1 MDAILEGLNEQQ
13 SKAVIHKTGPLLIVA
28 GAGTGK
34 TTILTRRINFLI
46 SSGAAAPDEILATTF
61 TEKAAAEMED
71 RVLQNMEISVPD
83 LWISTF
89 HSFCERVLRE
99 QGLDIGLATDFKVLD
114 QTQAWLLIRKN
125 FEKFDLKYYK
135 PLGRPTRF
143 IYDLVSHFQKCKDEE
158 IMPEDYM
165 GYADSLRMNMDQAPV
180 GSKAVKSKDKSA
192 LADMQEEAD
201 RIAELAKAYFTY
213 QKILLDNNC
222 LDFGDL
228 IHYCL
233 KLLRERKKIAAEY
246 QNKFKYILVDEFQGT
261 NYAQY
266 ELIKLLA
273 QPRNNLAVAADD
285 DQSIYRFRGASFN
298 NVLSFENDYPQCQII
313 TITKNY
319 RSHQEILDLS
329 YNFIQLNNPN
339 RLEFQLNK
347 NSEILAQSRKKGISI
362 SCFQKIN
369 KRLIAEKGSGAEI
382 NCENAET
389 IEDEALLIGEKIKK
403 IKERDHVQYS
413 DFAILIRANSYA
425 IPYCHEMER
434 QGIPYQFLASKGL
447 YQKPIVMDTVSFLKL
462 LDDYH
467 ENSAMF
473 RVLSSPIFKLDYE
486 TVVKIS
492 NFAKRKS
499 ESIFWVIKNLPLIT
513 GISAENKK
521 IITFITALL
530 DKYGTQAQERQP
542 SEIYIGFLNESGCL
556 DYILEMEKKDPRGA
570 KESFDYL
577 NQFLEKIK
585 KFETNEDAPRLKEF
599 IQQLDY
605 ELEAG
610 EEGTLHYNLEEGGP
624 DTVKIMT
631 IHGAKGLEFKYV
643 FLPGLVDKRFPSI
656 NRRDP
661 IAIPDV
667 LIKEIEPAGEAHL
680 QEERRLFY
688 VAMTRAKFGFYLSWA
703 RDYGMAREKKP
714 SQFLCDIGFAAVPTQ
729 RKPEL
734 TYAGKLK
741 MRPIPKMNASLKH
754 LRPPYLSF
762 SQMRAFDSCPL
773 QYKFAHILK
782 IPQRGRPQLVF
793 GQSIHDAIYEFTK
806 EDFLRR
812 NGGQAGLFGKAHE
825 IDGKI
830 SLKRLLE
837 IYQQKWIDEWY
848 DNKAQ
853 KKQYFES
860 GKEILGNFHRDFY
873 TRESRKIMEI
883 KGRPALELD
892 FNLKIGEEKIYGKID
907 RVDCDENGK
916 IIIIDYKTG
925 EPKEKLALDDKNQ
938 LLIYQ
943 IALQKAYGIIPNILE
958 YYYLTNGSR
967 IEFIGSKQ
975 ELDSIEDKIK
985 NVGKQINDSNFAATP
1000 GHQCRTCDFKDIC
1013 EFREL

>member
-1 MDAILEGLNEQQ
+1 MDEILDGLNEQQ
-13 SKAVIHKTGPLLIVA
+13 KKAVIHKNGPLLIVA

-71 RVLQNMEISVPD
+71 RVLQNMEISTPD

-99 QGLDIGLATDFKVLD
+99 QGLDIGLATNFKILD

-165 GYADSLRMNMDQAPV
+165 RYADSLRMNMDQAPI
-180 GSKAVKSKDKSA
+180 GSKAVKSREKSA

-201 RIAELAKAYFTY
+201 RIAELAKAYFSY

-233 KLLRERKKIAAEY
+233 KLLRERKKIALEY
-246 QNKFKYILVDEFQGT
+246 QNKFKYILVDEFQDT

-298 NVLSFENDYPQCQII
+298 NVLSFENDYPKCQII
-313 TITKNY
+313 AITQNY

-329 YNFIQLNNPN
+329 YDFIQLNNPN

-347 NSEILAQSRKKGISI
+347 DLEILARSRKKGINI
-362 SCFQKIN
+362 SGFQKIN
-369 KRLIAEKGSGAEI
+369 KHLKAEKGNGAEI
-382 NCENAET
+382 NCECVET
-389 IEDEALLIGEKIKK
+389 IEDEAFLIGEKIKK
-403 IKERDHVQYS
+403 IKERDQAQYS
-413 DFAILIRANSYA
+413 DFAVLIRANSYA
-425 IPYCHEMER
+425 TPYCHEMER

-447 YQKPIVMDTVSFLKL
+447 YQKPIVMDGISFLKL

-467 ENSAMF
+467 ENGAMF
-473 RVLSSPIFKLDYE
+473 RVLSSPIFKLDYGDI
-486 TVVKIS
+486 VKIS

-499 ESIFWVIKNLPLIT
+499 ESIFWAIKNLPLIA
-513 GISAENKK
+513 GISVESKK
-521 IITFITALL
+521 NIAHITTLL
-530 DKYGTQAQERQP
+530 DKYGAQAQERQP
-542 SEIYIGFLNESGCL
+542 SEIYIGFLNDSGCL
-556 DYILEMEKKDPRGA
+556 DYILDLEKNDPQGA
-570 KESFDYL
+570 KENFDYL

-585 KFETNEDAPRLKEF
+585 KFETSEDAPRLKEF
-599 IQQLDY
+599 VQQLDY

-610 EEGTLHYNLEEGGP
+610 EEGALRYNLEENGP
-624 DTVKIMT
+624 DSVKIMT

-661 IAIPDV
+661 IPIPDT

-688 VAMTRAKFGFYLSWA
+688 VAMTRAKFGLYFSWA

-714 SQFLCDIGFAAVPTQ
+714 SQFLCDIGFVATPVQ
-729 RKPEL
+729 RKSESV
-734 TYAGKLK
+734 YAGKLK
-741 MRPIPKMNASLKH
+741 MRSKPTIDVSLKH

-762 SQMRAFDSCPL
+762 SQIRAFDNCPL

-793 GQSIHDAIYEFTK
+793 GQSIHDAIYEFTI
-806 EDFLRR
+806 EDFIRR
-812 NGGQAGLFGKAHE
+812 AKGQTNLFGGARKT
-825 IDGKI
+825 DGKI

-853 KKQYFES
+853 KKEYFES
-860 GKEILGNFHRDFY
+860 GKEILENFYRDFY
-873 TRESRKIMEI
+873 AQESRQIMEI

-907 RVDCDENGK
+907 RVDRDSKGK
-916 IIIIDYKTG
+916 IIVIDYKTG
-925 EPKEKLALDDKNQ
+925 EPKKKLVPDDKNQ

-943 IALQKAYGIIPNILE
+943 TALQKAYGITPDILE
-958 YYYLTNGSR
+958 YYYLTDGSR
-967 IEFIGSKQ
+967 IGFIGSQQ
-975 ELDSIEDKIK
+975 ELDAIEDKIK
-985 NVGKQINDSNFAATP
+985 NVGEQINGSNFAATP